1 MAKRRILRKLLRVLI
16 VVCVLLAAVV
26 ALSLFVMARKD
37 KEHERFFSTGKSVN
51 QFLASYK
58 HGLEEAFKKKDP
70 AELMQF
76 YSTHYASA
84 QRGRW
89 EKRSDPDAGDISCF
103 VLEAKEPKKD
113 FTRADLQDE
122 LKTYLDGLASIDDI
136 KLKIDMIEID
146 EVVLEKKVPL
156 AVKFILDGKD
166 NHGLVFQDRNFYRW
180 TLENEGGAGAYDWK
194 IVDDKLVEGV
204 RVGGDARDFQSFETS
219 EELAAIGIDYKHER
233 DPKLNVKEQGSKLKF
248 GVIEHGGGGVSTVDY
263 NNDRKP
269 DIFFADG
276 VRSRLYRND
285 GTGAS
290 GRVHFTDV
298 TKESGLDGIDQAA
311 AGIFADVDNDGYQDL
326 FVSRYLAP
334 LKFYHNNGPDAGGNI
349 TFSDWSGKMGFDPK
363 DPTNTAPAVSA
374 CFLDY
379 DRDGYLDLYVG
390 LYGDAF
396 HDVPRLPFYAQ
407 NGGAN
412 RLYHN
417 DGGKGFTDVTEK
429 SGTGDTGWTL
439 AVAAADYDNDGY
451 PDIADAN
458 DFGRK
463 NLYHNNHDGTF
474 TEVAKQAGVLDFS
487 GGMGLAW
494 GDFNDD
500 GHLDLYTSNINSNQ
514 RWFGED
520 MTVSQY
526 ERNVMRTKYAI
537 TDLGEYWKVYQLLG
551 PRWRKL
557 GTMIGEGNRLFQ
569 NNGSGTFEQVENS
582 HTNRAGWG
590 WSVAFF
596 DYDNDT
602 KLDIYAANGW
612 ISNAPNTDL

>member
-1 MAKRRILRKLLRVLI
+1 MARRKILRKLLRVLI
-16 VVCVLLAAVV
+16 VVAGLAIAVF
-26 ALSLFVMARKD
+26 AASLFVMARKD
-37 KEHERFFSTGKSVN
+37 KEHDRFFNTGKSVN
-51 QFLASYK
+51 QFLATYK
-58 HGLEEAFKKKDP
+58 HGLEEAFKKKDA
-70 AELMQF
+70 AEITRF
-76 YSTHYASA
+76 YSDHYASPA
-84 QRGRW
+84 RGRW
-89 EKRSDPDAGDISCF
+89 ALKPDLEAGDVACF
-103 VLEAKEPKKD
+103 VLKADGGKDYAK
-113 FTRADLQDE
+113 ADLEDE
-122 LKTYLDGLASIDDI
+122 FKSYLNSLASIQDI
-136 KLKIDMIEID
+136 KFKIDMIEKV
-146 EVVLEKKVPL
+146 ELEQTVQL
-156 AVKFILDGKD
+156 TVKFILDGKD
-166 NHGLVFQDRNFYRW
+166 QRGTVFQDRNFYRW
-180 TLENEGGAGAYDWK
+180 HLVNEGGSGAYDWK
-194 IVDDKLVEGV
+194 IVKDELVEGV
-204 RVGGDARDFQSFETS
+204 RVGGDGRNFQSFES
-219 EELAAIGIDYKHER
+219 KEELAAVGIDYKHER
-233 DPKLNVKEQGSKLKF
+233 DPKLNIKEHGSELKF
-248 GVIEHGGGGVSTVDY
+248 GVIEHGGGGVSAVDY
-263 NNDRKP
+263 NNDGKP

-276 VRSRLYRND
+276 KRSRLYRND
-285 GTGAS
+285 GADAE
-290 GRVHFTDV
+290 GRVRFTDV
-298 TKESGLDGIDQAA
+298 TTESGLDGIDQAA
-311 AGIFADVDNDGYQDL
+311 AGIFADVDNDSYQDL

-334 LKFYHNNGPDAGGNI
+334 LKFYHNNGPDAGGKI
-349 TFSDWSGKMGFDPK
+349 TFSDWSAKMGFDPK
-363 DPTNTAPAVSA
+363 DPKSKTPAVSA
-374 CFLDY
+374 CFFDY
-379 DRDGYLDLYVG
+379 DRDGYVDLYVG

-417 DGGKGFTDVTEK
+417 DGGKSFTDVTEK

-451 PDIADAN
+451 PDIATAN

-487 GGMGLAW
+487 GGMGLTW
-494 GDFNDD
+494 GDFDDD
-500 GHLDLYTSNINSNQ
+500 GQLDLYTSNINSNQ

-526 ERNVMRTKYAI
+526 MRNVIRTKYAI

-551 PRWRKL
+551 PRWAEL
-557 GTMIGEGNRLFQ
+557 GKMIGEGNRLFH
-569 NNGSGTFEQVENS
+569 NKGDGTFQQVKDS

>member
-1 MAKRRILRKLLRVLI
+1 MAKRRILRALLRILI
-16 VVCVLLAAVV
+16 VVCFGLAAVV
-26 ALSLFVMARKD
+26 ALSLYVMARKD
-37 KEHERFFSTGKSVN
+37 KEHERFFNTGKSVN

-58 HGLEEAFKKKDP
+58 HGLEEAFKKKDTT
-70 AELMQF
+70 ELMQF
-76 YSTHYASA
+76 YSERYASA
-84 QRGRW
+84 GRGRW
-89 EKRSDPDAGDISCF
+89 VLQPDQEAGDVTCF
-103 VLEAKEPKKD
+103 ALRAEGSKD
-113 FTRADLQDE
+113 YTRGDLQDE
-122 LKTYLDGLASIDDI
+122 FKNYLNGLASVQDI
-136 KLKIDMIEID
+136 KFKIDMIDKVEP
-146 EVVLEKKVPL
+146 EKNVQL
-156 AVKFILDGKD
+156 TVKFILDGKD
-166 NHGLVFQDRNFYRW
+166 QKDSVFQDRNFYRW
-180 TLENEGGAGAYDWK
+180 YLVNEGGTGAYDWK
-194 IVDDKLVEGV
+194 IVKDQLVEGV
-204 RVGGDARDFQSFETS
+204 RVGGDGRDFQPFETR

-233 DPKLNVKEQGSKLKF
+233 DPKLNIKEQGSKLKF

-285 GTGAS
+285 GAGSS
-290 GRVHFTDV
+290 GRVHFADV

-334 LKFYHNNGPDAGGNI
+334 LKFYHNSGPDAEGKI
-349 TFSDWSGKMGFDPK
+349 TFSDWSEKMGFDPK
-363 DPTNTAPAVSA
+363 DPQNTAPAVSA

-390 LYGDAF
+390 LYGNAF
-396 HDVPRLPFYAQ
+396 HDVPRLPFYAL

-417 DGGKGFTDVTEK
+417 EGGKTFTDVTEQ

-451 PDIADAN
+451 PDIGDAN

-463 NLYHNNHDGTF
+463 NLYHNNHNGTF

-487 GGMGLAW
+487 GGMGLTW
-494 GDFNDD
+494 GDFDDD
-500 GHLDLYTSNINSNQ
+500 GRLDLYTSNINSNQ

-526 ERNVMRTKYAI
+526 ERNVLRTKYAI
-537 TDLGEYWKVYQLLG
+537 TDIGEYWKVYKLLG
-551 PRWRKL
+551 PRWTEL
-557 GTMIGEGNRLFQ
+557 GTMIGEGNRLFR
-569 NNGSGTFEQVENS
+569 NSGDGSFRQLEDS

-590 WSVAFF
+590 WSVAFL

>member
-1 MAKRRILRKLLRVLI
+1 MAKRRILKKLLRVLI
-16 VVCVLLAAVV
+16 VVAVLAIAIF
-26 ALSLFVMARKD
+26 AFSLFVMARKD
-37 KEHERFFSTGKSVN
+37 KEHERFFNTGKSVN
-51 QFLASYK
+51 QFLATYK
-58 HGLEEAFKKKDP
+58 HGLEEAFKKKD
-70 AELMQF
+70 ASEITQF
-76 YSTHYASA
+76 YSDHYASPG
-84 QRGRW
+84 RGHW
-89 EKRSDPDAGDISCF
+89 VLKPDQDAGDVACF
-103 VLEAKEPKKD
+103 TLKSDGRKDYAK
-113 FTRADLQDE
+113 ADLKDE
-122 LKTYLDGLASIDDI
+122 FSSYLNSLASVQDI
-136 KLKIDMIEID
+136 KFKIDMIEKV
-146 EVVLEKKVPL
+146 ELEQTVQL
-156 AVKFILDGKD
+156 TVKFILDGKD
-166 NHGLVFQDRNFYRW
+166 QRDIVFQDRNFYRW
-180 TLENEGGAGAYDWK
+180 HLVNEGGSGAYDWK
-194 IVDDKLVEGV
+194 IVKDELVEGV
-204 RVGGDARDFQSFETS
+204 RVGGDGRDFRAFETK
-219 EELAAIGIDYKHER
+219 EDLAAIGIDYKHER
-233 DPKLNVKEQGSKLKF
+233 DPKLNVKEHGSELKF
-248 GVIEHGGGGVSTVDY
+248 GVIEHGGGGVSAVDY
-263 NNDRKP
+263 NNDGKP

-276 VRSRLYRND
+276 KRSRLYRND
-285 GTGAS
+285 GADAE

-298 TKESGLDGIDQAA
+298 TTESGLDGIDQAA

-334 LKFYHNNGPDAGGNI
+334 LKFYHNNGPDATGKF
-349 TFSDWSGKMGFDPK
+349 TFSDWSAKMGFDPRDSK
-363 DPTNTAPAVSA
+363 STAPAVSA

-379 DRDGYLDLYVG
+379 DRDGYVDLYVG

-417 DGGKGFTDVTEK
+417 DGGKGFTDVTET

-451 PDIADAN
+451 PDIATAN

-463 NLYHNNHDGTF
+463 NLYHNNHNKTF

-487 GGMGLAW
+487 GGMGLTW
-494 GDFNDD
+494 GDFDDD
-500 GHLDLYTSNINSNQ
+500 GYLDLYTSNINSNQ

-526 ERNVMRTKYAI
+526 MRNVIRTKYAM
-537 TDLGEYWKVYQLLG
+537 TDLAEYWKVYQLLG
-551 PRWRKL
+551 PRWTEL
-557 GTMIGEGNRLFQ
+557 GKMIGEGNRLFH
-569 NNGSGTFEQVENS
+569 NNGDGTFRQVKDS